1 MKRPET
7 IGFILNPK
15 AGKGFTHNAEIA
27 RQAARKFKGATI
39 FTGPGELGAA
49 ALLDSQGSIEI
60 CPCDPIPGRQQ
71 TITLAGAL
79 AGRQVDLLVVVGG
92 DGTLSDV
99 ACGLV
104 DMRQAP
110 PVLGIG
116 VGSTNVGP
124 LITCQA
130 WEIDRLDPGQ
140 LETTVLP
147 AVLVKDRGALLGI
160 GFNDCVLGFSVVGT
174 LDGQIRNVDA
184 RAKMDGL
191 NLSGEPKPIGTL
203 QTLVQRITP
212 QQIVEIARGAWVGCV
227 VIGFA
232 EAGFF
237 GKAITGG
244 VCLASLTHTPAG
256 CLVADTPL
264 VQVEITRDQ
273 LLAFPALRSQY
284 ISFDEN
290 MSIRVAGVMDGTAV
304 CADGTPLKILSP
316 QDQVEFFVQPAAIRA
331 VRLRTYP

>member
-1 MKRPET
+1 MNRPEK

-15 AGKGFTHNAEIA
+15 AGKGFAHTAEIA
-27 RQAARKFKGATI
+27 RQAARKFKGAKI
-39 FTGPGELGAA
+39 FTGAGELGAA

-60 CPCDPIPGRQQ
+60 CACDPTPCRQQ

-79 AGRQVDLLVVVGG
+79 ATRQVDLLVVIGG

-104 DMRQAP
+104 NLSQVP

-116 VGSTNVGP
+116 VGSTNVSP
-124 LITCQA
+124 LITCLA
-130 WEIDRLDPGQ
+130 SEIDRLYTWQ
-140 LETTVLP
+140 LETTLLP
-147 AVLVKDRGALLGI
+147 AVLVKDQGALLGI

-184 RAKMDGL
+184 RAKIDCV
-191 NLSGEPKPIGTL
+191 NLPGEPKPIGTP
-203 QTLVQRITP
+203 QTRVQRISA
-212 QQIVEIARGAWVGCV
+212 QQTVEIASGEWVGCV

-244 VCLASLTHTPAG
+244 VCLASFTHTPAG

-264 VQVEITRDQ
+264 VQVEINRDR
-273 LLAFPALRSQY
+273 LLAFPPLRSQY

-290 MSIRVAGVMDGTAV
+290 MSIRVMGVMDGTAV

-316 QDQVEFFVQPAAIRA
+316 QDQVEFFVQPDAIRA
-331 VRLRTYP
+331 VRINA